1 MQCYILL
8 WRPSCMR
15 ALWTLCSMILAMC
28 TLSYYTLST
37 GMHACIRTYSST
49 HCSMLQWQE
58 GGYGVRVATHIVVHS
73 STHHHPH
80 HPTRAQYYCYMG
92 RKEDMVVR
100 ATTCYAPCVVL
111 HTHTRLVLHTKTASI
126 PLHGPIAY
134 EEDEGTSLQMV
145 WILSHTNARR
155 IGCGYHAPWFI
166 TMYHV
171 EPTCLL

>member
-1 MQCYILL
+1 
-8 WRPSCMR
+8 
-15 ALWTLCSMILAMC
+15 
-28 TLSYYTLST
+28 
-37 GMHACIRTYSST
+37 
-49 HCSMLQWQE
+49 
-58 GGYGVRVATHIVVHS
+58 
-73 STHHHPH
+73 
-80 HPTRAQYYCYMG
+80 
-92 RKEDMVVR
+92 MVVR

-155 IGCGYHAPWFI
+155 IGCGYHAPWLI